1 MKKSFFL
8 TIILLL
14 ANFSFANNLVD
25 VSSEDI
31 LYLNHFDTSIESA
44 IGNDEGI
51 KCTGKITTG
60 NQGFP
65 IQKKGRNE
73 ALDLNGIG
81 KYLLLLQEQNFNVEQ
96 GTLQMW
102 ICPQWKNTAYGHCVF
117 FQTVPKLAQSNKFH
131 WRDWFIQKSPR
142 KQVLVAL
149 TGGKEIPIVYAK
161 DKWFQIA
168 LTWNKKTNK
177 TSFYLNG
184 QLKAERKYRKIATP
198 EAIMFSGPVSHNAQ
212 AFIDEVRIL
221 KRVLNPQE
229 IKQDFLAQVSGKAF
243 KSPAASGSV
252 ETYKPIVPTQ
262 NATNIKIDAKEE
274 FKAIAINK
282 DFKVDGNLAKKIWNS
297 APNNGPFLTRS
308 NKPMVNKT
316 TLKMLYSANK
326 LYIAASCYQKMD
338 LLVAK
343 YDQDE
348 MPIWNDDNLE
358 IFLSVPGK
366 KGGFFQIV
374 SNALASTIDIKDR
387 SSNFNI
393 KGMEVKTKRY
403 ADRWDIEYAI
413 PFSSIGLSRPFTGDF
428 IGARFC
434 RAIRNENDY
443 GAYPRLFSSGNNAQV
458 RIGKLNFA
466 NSSDDGVGVKITPNL
481 KHFSL
486 GVNNIT
492 FQLKAPKAVNGK
504 LRIILQDN
512 KGNLLEQ
519 PSINVKNTLSVKGKV
534 TVTKVEIRK
543 IISIL
548 EVDNKELSVSTIE
561 AGFPFITPGVNKMQQ
576 EVVQLSTSLA
586 SLLEIDHPIYKSAF
600 LSLQKI
606 KQELAL
612 FQKKLTL
619 AIKNQKSLPAK
630 DVIDILSHINGFNKY
645 KDDYRYLVWQI
656 SPWTTG
662 TPDELPPK
670 KYKKDIK
677 FKFAQAE
684 NEREIISFIV
694 SGLFCGNR
702 LDLRVY
708 PKTVSKKYSNFLS
721 THNFEVYTEPYLKHI
736 EDTITCP
743 LIPAHGGFITITPG
757 SAVRVWIVFN
767 SKGVAKNKTFNTK
780 IMLKPAFDRSV
791 STRSIPL
798 EAKVWNFSLPET
810 HKWPLKAFMWGPNS
824 AKFDELALMQLMHD
838 YHFTH
843 AWSKGFNY
851 SCGFDKYEDQRRN
864 VLPKGKK
871 FNEKLAKTANEEFF
885 DLALKLKMKFV
896 FGWNLP
902 IDPEFYRIMGER
914 LIKKGFKPGDFVFK
928 ALIADE
934 FGRAAIPR
942 HQAVRDQVAKF
953 KKDWHFQAVYY
964 SAPPPAGATL
974 ADLEKAKLPEFYKMW
989 TVIEALLRDPVR
1001 GKKVIS
1007 FLQSKGCEVWS
1018 YQCARYMPT
1027 LAIMEYYR
1035 LYPWKCYMRNLTGL
1049 AIWISGMGGEGD
1061 PLDFDEKYNDG
1072 VTFRGPERKPIK
1084 TKQLE
1089 AIREGLEDV
1098 AYMDILKKQLERV
1111 GKKGQKYPQFE
1122 KLLNQRKSLVEK
1134 ASVKEVES
1142 WRLEVGQAIDFLT
1155 KK

>member
-1 MKKSFFL
+1 MNKSILLSIF
-8 TIILLL
+8 LLL
-14 ANFSFANNLVD
+14 ANYLFANNLVD
-25 VSSEDI
+25 VSSDDI
-31 LYLNHFDTSIESA
+31 LYLNHFDVSLESA
-44 IGNDEGI
+44 LGNDDSM
-51 KCTGKITTG
+51 KCTSKITSG

-65 IQKKGRNE
+65 IVKKGRNE

-81 KYLLLLQEQNFNVEQ
+81 KYLLLLAEKNFDVEQ

-102 ICPQWKNTAYGHCVF
+102 VCPKWKNTAYGHCVF
-117 FQTVPKLAQSNKFH
+117 FQTVPKVSQSNKFH
-131 WRDWFIQKSPR
+131 WKDWFIQKSPK

-161 DKWFQIA
+161 DKWFQLA

-184 QLKAERKYRKIATP
+184 ELKAERKYRKIASP

-212 AFIDEVRIL
+212 ALIDEVRIL
-221 KRVLNPQE
+221 KRVLTSQE
-229 IKQDFLAQVSGKAF
+229 IKQDFLAQLSGKAF
-243 KSPAASGSV
+243 SSPSTVGSV
-252 ETYKPIVPTQ
+252 ETYKPIIPTE
-262 NATNIKIDAKEE
+262 NTATLKIDAKEE
-274 FKAIAINK
+274 FKAMAITN
-282 DFKVDGNLAKKIWNS
+282 DFKVDGNLSKKIWSS

-308 NKPMVNKT
+308 GNAMANKT
-316 TLKMLYSANK
+316 TLKMLYSPNK
-326 LYIAASCYQKMD
+326 LYIAASCYQDMK

-374 SNALASTIDIKDR
+374 SNALGSTIDIKDR

-393 KGMEVKTKRY
+393 KGMVVKAKRY
-403 ADRWDIEYAI
+403 SNRWDIEYAI

-434 RAIRNENDY
+434 RAIRNEKDY
-443 GAYPRLFSSGNNAQV
+443 GAYPRLFSSGNNAHV

-466 NSSDDGVGVKITPNL
+466 NSSSIDSLQIIPNF
-481 KHFSL
+481 KNFSL
-486 GVNNIT
+486 GINEIT
-492 FQLKAPKAVNGK
+492 YKFKSDKAVNGK

-519 PSINVKNTLSVKGKV
+519 PSIEVKNTLTVKALV
-534 TVTKVEIRK
+534 NISNVEIRK

-548 EVDNKELSVSTIE
+548 EANGKELGVSTID
-561 AGFPFITPGVNKMQQ
+561 AGYPYVAPGINKMQQ
-576 EVVQLSTSLA
+576 EIVQLESSLA

-606 KQELAL
+606 KKELDT
-612 FQKKLTL
+612 FQKKLGN
-619 AIKNQKSLPAK
+619 AIKTKKALPIK
-630 DVIDILSHINGFNKY
+630 DVIDVLSHVNGFNKY

-662 TPDELPPK
+662 APDELPPK
-670 KYKKDIK
+670 KYNKNLK

-684 NEREIISFIV
+684 NEREIISFVV

-721 THNFEVYTEPYLKHI
+721 THNFEVYTEPFLKHI
-736 EDTITCP
+736 EDTITSP
-743 LIPAHGGFITITPG
+743 LIPAHGGWITVTPG
-757 SAVRVWIVFN
+757 SAVRVWVIFN
-767 SKGVAKNKTFNTK
+767 SKGVAKGKTFNTQ
-780 IMLKPAFDRSV
+780 IMLKPAYDRSV

-798 EAKVWNFSLPET
+798 EAKVWNFSLPAT
-810 HKWPLKAFMWGPNS
+810 NNWPLQSFMWGPNS
-824 AKFDELALMQLMHD
+824 AKYDELAMMQLMHD

-843 AWSKGFNY
+843 TWSKGFNY
-851 SCGFDKYEDQRRN
+851 SHGFDKYEDQRRN
-864 VLPKGKK
+864 PLPKGKL
-871 FNEKLAKTANEEFF
+871 FNEKVTKTANEDFF

-902 IDPEFYRIMGER
+902 VDPEFYRIMGQR
-914 LIKKGFKPGDFVFK
+914 LINKGFKPGDFVFK

-942 HQAVRDQVAKF
+942 HQAVRDKVAQF

-974 ADLEKAKLPEFYKMW
+974 EDLEKAKLPEFYKMW
-989 TVIEALLRDPVR
+989 TVIEGLLADPVR

-1018 YQCARYMPT
+1018 YQCSRYMPIQ
-1027 LAIMEYYR
+1027 AIMEYYR
-1035 LYPWKCYMRNLTGL
+1035 LYPWKCYMRNLTGMAL
-1049 AIWISGMGGEGD
+1049 WISGMGGEGD
-1061 PLDFDEKYNDG
+1061 ALDFDAKYNDG

-1089 AIREGLEDV
+1089 ALREGLEDV
-1098 AYMDILKKQLERV
+1098 AYMDILKKELQRV
-1111 GKKGQKYPQFE
+1111 SKKGQKYPQYE
-1122 KLLNQRKSLVEK
+1122 KLLTVRKSLVEK

-1142 WRLEVGQAIDFLT
+1142 WRFEVGQAIDFLIT
-1155 KK
+1155 K